1 MLARTSLALAITL
14 LAANAPAAER
24 YVLVG
29 GTVNGFRTDA
39 RILNASMTKEVT
51 VSATFLP
58 AGNADN
64 TIQAPVTFTIPPRQM
79 KVVDDVVEALFSRMG
94 VGAIRLSSDDEFEV
108 TTRIYN
114 RTALGTVGQSSP
126 GLPLSRARAR
136 GALIQLKSTGSGFRT
151 NIGAV
156 NPNNAFV
163 DVTWTLYGRDNKPVS
178 TRTVTMAPYGVIGPT
193 AMTSGYFFETGS
205 ADLSDAWVT
214 YASATETPVFAYA
227 AVIDEDTK
235 DQSFVEAVADEAM
248 SNAKVINITLQNF
261 YMTFSQPFSDLQ
273 VGDKVVVR
281 LLNNGG
287 HHGFQVTSPDGTLVI
302 GGLGILPEHQIIER
316 SFVVTVPGTWAYRCN
331 NNCGSGHPTMRGT
344 FTPLA
349 K

>member
-1 MLARTSLALAITL
+1 MSARISLALAITL

-51 VSATFLP
+51 ISATFLP

-64 TIQAPVTFTIPPRQM
+64 TIQAPVTFTIAPRQM
-79 KVVDDVVEALFSRMG
+79 KVIDDVVEALFSRTAI
-94 VGAIRLSSDDEFEV
+94 GAIRLTSDDEFEV

-114 RTALGTVGQSSP
+114 RTASGTVGQASP
-126 GLPLSRARAR
+126 GLPLSRARSR
-136 GALIQLKSTGSGFRT
+136 GALIQLKSNGSGFRT
-151 NIGAV
+151 NLGAV

-193 AMTSGYFFETGS
+193 AIASGYFFEIGN
-205 ADLSDAWVT
+205 ADVSDAWVT
-214 YASATETPVFAYA
+214 YSSAMETPVFAYA
-227 AVIDEDTK
+227 SVIDDETT
-235 DQSFVEAVADEAM
+235 DQSFVEAVADEGTAD
-248 SNAKVINITLQNF
+248 AKIINITLQNF
-261 YMTFSQPFSDLQ
+261 FMTFSRPFSDLQ

-287 HHGFQVTSPDGTLVI
+287 HHGFQVTAPDGTLVI

-316 SFVVTVPGTWAYRCN
+316 SFVVTAPGTWAYRCN
-331 NNCGSGHPTMRGT
+331 NNCGTGHPTMRGT
-344 FTPLA
+344 FTPLV